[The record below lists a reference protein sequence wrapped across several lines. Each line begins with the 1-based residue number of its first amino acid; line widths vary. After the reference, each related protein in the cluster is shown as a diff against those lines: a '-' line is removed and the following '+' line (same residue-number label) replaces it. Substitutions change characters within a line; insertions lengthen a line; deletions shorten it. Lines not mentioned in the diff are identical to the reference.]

1 METTKELYNEIVSDI
16 KDIEIIY
23 FDRLNRPEQWRGY
36 YDEVTEIVFFDKVKQ
51 IKFSEFGYVDKNG
64 KLEKSIIEDLFIL
77 QKDISNNCYNL
88 LIGYTYHLTDHDG
101 WGCDDLGYQYE
112 ILKTESV
119 SKENGLYYFIN
130 KIDNKGDYY
139 ECKDEDEIIP
149 DNIDPSNYIL
159 HKPENVDDS
168 EENGYYKGYFNKYYI
183 LNTDV
188 LYFFNTDLKQ
198 EFLQNTIKKDE
209 ELQLN

>member
-1 METTKELYNEIVSDI
+1 MEIAKELYNEIVSDI

-36 YDEVTEIVFFDKVKQ
+36 YDVATEYVYYNSRTNIEFTD
-51 IKFSEFGYVDKNG
+51 FGYADRDG
-64 KLEKSIIEDLFIL
+64 KIVKDIILDLHIL

-88 LIGYTYHLTDHDG
+88 LSGYTYQLLDHDG

-119 SKENGLYYFIN
+119 SKENGLNYFIN